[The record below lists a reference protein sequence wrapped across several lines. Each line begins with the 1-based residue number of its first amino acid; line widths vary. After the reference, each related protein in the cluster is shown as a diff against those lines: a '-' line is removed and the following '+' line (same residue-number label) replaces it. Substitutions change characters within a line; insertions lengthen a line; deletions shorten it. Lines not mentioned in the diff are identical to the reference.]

1 MLARDPRGTIC
12 KNTLTRAVATSFPY
26 DIIAPELAP
35 QETVEWS
42 GRPNPTVIFQQEDW
56 FMIPFSLLWGGF
68 TIFWLIGA
76 TNIWP
81 IWTNRP
87 DRTFQWFGLIW
98 GTPFVLIGQY
108 MIWGRF
114 FYSRWKKNRTYYALT
129 NRRALL
135 IEAGL
140 GSRKVSSAYFEN
152 IAIVDK
158 RVRHD
163 GIGSI
168 SFGGPVTG
176 EWRPRNSTV
185 PRFPTFEDID
195 NADSVYQ
202 IATRKQPPDHGM
214 IRPH

>member
-1 MLARDPRGTIC
+1 M
-12 KNTLTRAVATSFPY
+12 ATSVPY
-26 DIIAPELAP
+26 AIIAPELAP

-42 GRPNPTVIFQQEDW
+42 GRPNPAVIFHQEDW

-68 TIFWLIGA
+68 AIFWLMGA
-76 TNIWP
+76 TNMWP

-98 GTPFVLIGQY
+98 GTPFVLVGQY

-114 FYSRWKKNRTYYALT
+114 FHNRWKKNRTYYALT
-129 NRRALL
+129 DRRALL

-140 GSRKVSSAYFEN
+140 GSRKVSSAYFDN
-152 IAIVDK
+152 IAMIDK
-158 RVRHD
+158 RVRQD

-176 EWRPRNSTV
+176 EFRPRNI
-185 PRFPTFEDID
+185 PRFPSFEDID

-202 IATRKQPPDHGM
+202 IATRKQAKGQG
-214 IRPH
+214 